1 MKKIALFFAAAALLT
16 ACNDGFLD
24 KKPLNK
30 LSEEAVFNSDALAE
44 SYVNAF
50 YTVLPDP
57 FTEGNIGCIS
67 DEGFFRYGGT
77 STRYIADGSM
87 TPSSIIP
94 MEDGGP
100 AHNTRTTYLN
110 IWNRAY
116 EYIYR
121 MNYFI
126 RYVEEK
132 GSAMTEAAKT
142 RLLGEAYFLR
152 AWAYTNLIERYGG
165 VVIVDK
171 PHEDLGSD
179 FAETRAKFDDCV
191 TFINQDLDRA
201 YELLPDKGGTA
212 AGRVH
217 KDCVL
222 ALRCRMTLI
231 VASPLFNDPNFPE
244 GGIFRGAYSTQKYQ
258 DAFDAAKAICDRADV
273 EGAYSLDDTYD
284 GYWEDINS
292 PEIIWGK
299 FFLQSS
305 NQPHKAQL
313 LYSMMHFG
321 GGGWESFNPTQAM
334 WLDYE
339 MKNGK
344 KIFEEGS
351 GYDPRHPFK
360 GRDPRFDYCVVYP
373 TKIYKWTDKDGGARE
388 DELNIYCVYENK
400 TLDDFMAGTDADGN
414 KKKEPVSSKKS
425 KDLIDLTNTGGS
437 GLLKWYLPD
446 KYISESMIGNVV
458 WPWFR
463 LGEMYLNMA
472 EAAYYCGKED
482 VCRDYL
488 NKVRDRADVM
498 MPHVTESG
506 TDLWDRVVNERR
518 IELAYEAFRYFDT
531 RRLKIAP
538 MWENVPFAGF
548 RTLIITKDKEFNPET
563 SKSDTIYRCA
573 QPAEFVNKDRVFYW
587 GNTDER
593 EGYIAKNNGN
603 DVCFIVNYKWLGKTY
618 TVDYGEA
625 ILTISPT
632 QKWFPDAA
640 RSIRPQSGELT
651 CTNEAGK
658 EDPANYPNYLM
669 PIPQPEID
677 KTYDKEGGVHKI
689 VQNPGY

>member
-1 MKKIALFFAAAALLT
+1 MKKIFYIFASAALLLT
-16 ACNDGFLD
+16 ACNDDFLD

-44 SYVNAF
+44 SYMNAI

-87 TPSSIIP
+87 TPSTIIP

-126 RYVEEK
+126 NYVEEK
-132 GSAMTEAAKT
+132 GSTMTEATKT

-165 VVIVDK
+165 VIIVKK
-171 PHEDLGSD
+171 PHDDLGAD
-179 FAETRAKFDDCV
+179 FNETRSNFDDCV
-191 TFINQDLDRA
+191 AFINEDLDKA
-201 YELLPDKGGTA
+201 YDLLPEKNGTA
-212 AGRVH
+212 QGRVH

-231 VASPLFNDPNFPE
+231 VASPLFNDPSFPV
-244 GGIFRGAYSTQKYQ
+244 GGIFRGTYSTDKYT
-258 DAFDAAKAICDRADV
+258 AAYEAAKAICNRIDV
-273 EGAYSLDDTYD
+273 DGAYSLDDTYD
-284 GYWEDINS
+284 GYWEDVNS

-299 FFLQSS
+299 FFVQSS

-313 LYSMMHFG
+313 LYALMNFG

-351 GYDPRHPFK
+351 GYDRDHPFK
-360 GRDPRFDYCVVYP
+360 NRDPRFDHCVVYP
-373 TKIYKWTDKDGGARE
+373 TKVYKWTDKEGSARE
-388 DELNIYCVYENK
+388 DVLNLYCLYEGKQVSDFDKGK
-400 TLDDFMAGTDADGN
+400 T
-414 KKKEPVSSKKS
+414 EPVASKKS

-463 LGEMYLNMA
+463 VGEMYLNMA
-472 EAAYYCGKED
+472 EAAYYCNKED
-482 VCRDYL
+482 ECRTYL
-488 NKVRDRADVM
+488 NKIRDRADVM
-498 MPHVTESG
+498 MPHITESG
-506 TDLWDRVVNERR
+506 TDLWDRLVNERR

-538 MWENVPFAGF
+538 MWENVPFAGM
-548 RTLIITKDKEFNPET
+548 RTLLITKDAALTAT
-563 SKSDTIYRCA
+563 SKCDTIYRCA
-573 QPAEFVNKDRVFYW
+573 QPAPLVNKERNFYW
-587 GNTDER
+587 GNTAER
-593 EGYIAKNNGN
+593 DGYIAKNNGN
-603 DVCFIVNYKWLGKTY
+603 DVTFIVNYVWKGKTY

-625 ILTISPT
+625 VLTISPT
-632 QKWFPDAA
+632 QKWFPDAGY
-640 RSIRPQSGELT
+640 SIRPKSGELT
-651 CTNEAGK
+651 CSNTPGV
-658 EDPANYPNYLM
+658 EDPATYPNYLM

-677 KTYDKEGGVHKI
+677 KTQGTV
-689 VQNPGY
+689 VQNPGYGKR

>member
-1 MKKIALFFAAAALLT
+1 MKKILYILAAAAFVA

-44 SYVNAF
+44 SYINAI

-116 EYIYR
+116 QYIYR

-132 GSAMTEAAKT
+132 GSNMTESAKT

-171 PHEDLGSD
+171 PHDDIGAD
-179 FAETRAKFDDCV
+179 FAEVRSNFDDCV
-191 TFINQDLDRA
+191 TFIKGDLEKA
-201 YELLPDKGGTA
+201 YELLPDKSGTA
-212 AGRVH
+212 QGRAH

-222 ALRCRMTLI
+222 ALRCRLTLI

-244 GGIFRGAYSTQKYQ
+244 GGIFRGKYSTDKFTE
-258 DAFDAAKAICDRADV
+258 AFDAAKAICDRADV
-273 EGAYSLDDTYD
+273 DGAYSLDDTYD
-284 GYWEDINS
+284 GFWRDGES

-299 FFLQSS
+299 YFVQSS

-313 LYSMMHFG
+313 LYSLMDFG

-351 GYDPRHPFK
+351 GYDPLRPFK
-360 GRDPRFDYCVVYP
+360 NRDPRFEHCVVYP
-373 TKIYKWTDKDGGARE
+373 TKIYKWTDKNGGFNE
-388 DELNIYCVYENK
+388 TELQLYLLYEN
-400 TLDDFMAGTDADGN
+400 TEIADFDKG
-414 KKKEPVSSKKS
+414 KKEPSTSKKAS
-425 KDLIDLTNTGGS
+425 DQIHLTNTGGS
-437 GLLKWYLPD
+437 GLTKWYMPD

-458 WPWFR
+458 YPWFR
-463 LGEMYLNMA
+463 VGEMYLNMA
-472 EAAYYCGKED
+472 EAAYYCGRED

-498 MPHVTESG
+498 MPHITESG

-531 RRLKIAP
+531 RRLKIAT
-538 MWENVPFAGF
+538 MWENVPFAGM
-548 RTLIITKDKEFNPET
+548 RTMLLQKG
-563 SKSDTIYRCA
+563 SKQDTLYRCV
-573 QPAEFVNKDRVFYW
+573 QPANLVNKERNYYW
-587 GNTDER
+587 ENTNEQ
-593 EGYIAKNNGN
+593 EAYIKSNNGR
-603 DVCFIVNYKWLGKTY
+603 DVAYKVKYVWKGKTY
-618 TVDYGEA
+618 EVDYGEA
-625 ILTISPT
+625 CLTISPT
-632 QKWFPDAA
+632 QKWFPNSGRNNYPKA
-640 RSIRPQSGELT
+640 GELT
-651 CTNEAGK
+651 CSNQAIT
-658 EDPANYPNYLM
+658 EDPGQYPNFLM

-677 KTYDKEGGVHKI
+677 KTQKRI
-689 VQNPGY
+689 IQNPGYTY

>member
-1 MKKIALFFAAAALLT
+1 MKKILYILASVALLA
-16 ACNDGFLD
+16 ACNSDFLD
-24 KKPLNK
+24 KKPLDK

-44 SYVNAF
+44 SFMNAI

-87 TPSSIIP
+87 TPSTIIP
-94 MEDGGP
+94 QDDGGP

-121 MNYFI
+121 LNYFL

-132 GSAMTEAAKT
+132 GSAMTDAGRT
-142 RLLGEAYFLR
+142 RLTGEGYFLR

-165 VVIVDK
+165 VVLVDK
-171 PHEDLGSD
+171 PFDDLGAD
-179 FAETRAKFDDCV
+179 FVEERANFDDCV
-191 TFINQDLDRA
+191 EFIKKDLDKA
-201 YELLPDKGGTA
+201 YELLPDKSATA
-212 AGRVH
+212 LGRVH

-222 ALRCRMTLI
+222 ALRCRLTLI
-231 VASPLFNDPNFPE
+231 VASPLFNDPSFPT
-244 GGIFRGAYSTQKYQ
+244 GGITRGTYSTDKYTE
-258 DAFDAAKAICDRADV
+258 AFKAAKAICDRAD
-273 EGAYSLDDTYD
+273 EDGAYELDDTYD

-299 FFLQSS
+299 FFVQSS

-313 LYSMMHFG
+313 FYAMMNFG

-351 GYDPRHPFK
+351 GYDPKHPFK
-360 GRDPRFDYCVVYP
+360 GRDPRFDACVVYP
-373 TKIYKWTDKDGGARE
+373 TKIYKWTDKDGGMNE
-388 DELNIYCVYENK
+388 TPLDLYWVYENAQ
-400 TLDDFMAGTDADGN
+400 LSDFDKGKPELVT
-414 KKKEPVSSKKS
+414 SKKS

-463 LGEMYLNMA
+463 LGEMYLNAA
-472 EAAYYCGKED
+472 EAAYYCHDEEN
-482 VCRDYL
+482 CRKYL
-488 NKVRDRADVM
+488 NKVRARVGMPDVED
-498 MPHVTESG
+498 TG
-506 TDLWDRVVNERR
+506 TNLWDRVVNERR

-531 RRLKIAP
+531 RRLKIAT
-538 MWENVPFAGF
+538 MWENVPFAGT
-548 RTLIITKDKEFNPET
+548 RTLVITKDKTFNSAS
-563 SKSDTIYRCA
+563 SKSDTIYRCV
-573 QPAEFVNKDRVFYW
+573 QPAPLVNKERNYYW
-587 GNTDER
+587 ANTEER
-593 EGYIAKNNGN
+593 DGYIAKNNGN
-603 DVCFIVNYKWLGKTY
+603 DVCYIVNYKWLGKTY

-632 QKWFPDAA
+632 QKWFPDSGY
-640 RSIRPQSGELT
+640 SIRPKSGELT
-651 CTNEAGK
+651 CSNTPGV

-677 KTYDKEGGVHKI
+677 KTQKRI
-689 VQNPGY
+689 MQNPGYTK

>member
-1 MKKIALFFAAAALLT
+1 MKKTVYILACAALFLT

-30 LSEEAVFNSDALAE
+30 LSEEAIFNSDALAE
-44 SYVNAF
+44 SYINAI

-94 MEDGGP
+94 QDEGGP

-132 GSAMTEAAKT
+132 GSAMNEATKN
-142 RLLGEAYFLR
+142 RLLGEVYFLR

-165 VVIVDK
+165 VIIVDK
-171 PHEDLGSD
+171 PHEDIGAD
-179 FAETRAKFDDCV
+179 FDETRAKFDDCV
-191 TFINQDLDRA
+191 TFIKGDLDKA
-201 YELLPDKGGTA
+201 YNLLPDNVSATQ
-212 AGRVH
+212 GRVH
-217 KDCVL
+217 QDCVL
-222 ALRCRMTLI
+222 ALRCRLTLI

-244 GGIFRGAYSTQKYQ
+244 GSIFRGAYSTQKFE

-273 EGAYSLDDTYD
+273 DGAYSLDDTYD
-284 GYWEDINS
+284 GFWEDVNS

-299 FFLQSS
+299 YFLQSS

-313 LYSMMHFG
+313 FYALMNFG

-344 KIFEEGS
+344 KIFEDRS
-351 GYDPRHPFK
+351 GYDPLHPFK
-360 GRDPRFDYCVVYP
+360 DRDPRFNHCVVYP
-373 TKIYKWTDKDGGARE
+373 TKIYKWTDKDGNARE
-388 DELNIYCVYENK
+388 DKLNLYCVYENSS
-400 TLDDFMAGTDADGN
+400 LADFEKG
-414 KKKEPVSSKKS
+414 KKEPVSSKKS

-482 VCRDYL
+482 VCREYL
-488 NKVRDRADVM
+488 NKIRDRADVM
-498 MPHVTESG
+498 MPHITDSG

-538 MWENVPFAGF
+538 MWENVPFAGM
-548 RTLIITKDKEFNPET
+548 RTLIITKDASFSPET
-563 SKSDTIYRCA
+563 SKSDTLYRCV
-573 QPAEFVNKDRVFYW
+573 QPAEFVNKERNYYW
-587 GNTDER
+587 GNTEER

-603 DVCFIVNYKWLGKTY
+603 DVCYIVNYKWLGKVY

-632 QKWFPDAA
+632 QKWFPDAGY
-640 RSIRPQSGELT
+640 SIRPKSGELL
-651 CTNEAGK
+651 CTNTPGV

-677 KTYDKEGGVHKI
+677 KTQKRV